1 MKTLTA
7 TKSSLAVREL
17 ASRRKHETIAS
28 LQIQMPNRQDG
39 NMSAQL
45 INGKEIAAQVRQ
57 QVATGVQSR
66 LAQGLR
72 APGLAVVLVGNDP
85 ASKVYV
91 GNKRKA
97 CEEAG
102 IVSLSYDL
110 PEDTSQQALEALI
123 DELNDNPTVDGI
135 LVQLPLPAHLDADPI
150 LVKIRPDKDVDGF
163 HPYNIGRLMQRKP
176 ALRPCT
182 PAGIITLL
190 DSIGTPYKG
199 QHAVIVGASNIVGRP
214 MSMELLLKGATTT
227 VCHRFT
233 RDLPRFVSEA
243 DILVAAVGKPGLI
256 RGEWVKPGATVI
268 DVGINRMPDGTLKGD
283 VEFETAAKRAA
294 FITPVP
300 GGVGPMTIATLLQN
314 TLYAVDVL
322 HVDQD

>member
-123 DELNDNPTVDGI
+123 AN
-135 LVQLPLPAHLDADPI
+135 
-150 LVKIRPDKDVDGF
+150 K
-163 HPYNIGRLMQRKP
+163 
-176 ALRPCT
+176 
-182 PAGIITLL
+182 
-190 DSIGTPYKG
+190 
-199 QHAVIVGASNIVGRP
+199 SNN
-214 MSMELLLKGATTT
+214 SK
-227 VCHRFT
+227 
-233 RDLPRFVSEA
+233 
-243 DILVAAVGKPGLI
+243 AA
-256 RGEWVKPGATVI
+256 
-268 DVGINRMPDGTLKGD
+268 
-283 VEFETAAKRAA
+283 
-294 FITPVP
+294 
-300 GGVGPMTIATLLQN
+300 
-314 TLYAVDVL
+314 
-322 HVDQD
+322 

>member
-1 MKTLTA
+1 
-7 TKSSLAVREL
+7 
-17 ASRRKHETIAS
+17 
-28 LQIQMPNRQDG
+28 MPNLQFTD
-39 NMSAQL
+39 AQPTRRDMTAKL
-45 INGKEIAAQVRQ
+45 INGKEIAAEVRQ
-57 QVATGVQSR
+57 QVAAGVEARTQ
-66 LAQGLR
+66 QGLR

-85 ASKVYV
+85 ASHVYV

-97 CEEAG
+97 CEQAG
-102 IVSLSYDL
+102 ILSLSYDL
-110 PEDTSQQALEALI
+110 PEDTSQEALEALI
-123 DELNDNPTVDGI
+123 DELNENPSVDGI

-176 ALRPCT
+176 TLRPCT

-190 DSIGTPYKG
+190 DSIETPYKG

-214 MSMELLLKGATTT
+214 MSMELLLKGATVT

-233 RDLPRFVSEA
+233 PDLEKFVREA

-256 RGEWVKPGATVI
+256 KGGWVKPGATVI
-268 DVGINRMPDGTLKGD
+268 DVGINRMEDGKLHGD
-283 VEFETAAKRAA
+283 VDFQAASERAA
-294 FITPVP
+294 YITPVP

-314 TLYAVDVL
+314 TLYAADVL
-322 HVDQD
+322 HKD